1 MKFEATP
8 HSPASFVNSLA
19 GAPLPRTLAYDWF
32 SNAITITCV
41 HFGVT
46 VVRAARRGGGAGG
59 RAAQGARD
67 EHRERGCG
75 RDQEASAGHGHDHQ
89 YAGVR
94 RVWRDLP
101 ENIEF

>member
-1 MKFEATP
+1 MKFVATP
-8 HSPASFVNSLA
+8 HSPASLVNSLA

-32 SNAITITCV
+32 SNAITITWV

-46 VVRAARRGGGAGG
+46 VVRPHGEAAAPAVAPPRELG
-59 RAAQGARD
+59 D

-89 YAGVR
+89 YAGV
-94 RVWRDLP
+94 WRLWRELP
-101 ENIEF
+101 RGH